1 MQTHINNM
9 YVSVSMYMY
18 VYIYIHVYIIRPHC
32 NVRCKGQSSVCVV
45 THTLLIAHDTVVIWL
60 GFHLNPIPWNG
71 RRSGIH
77 PKLHPMDNQGLD
89 SIPTLRL
96 TRSGVRNSSYP
107 PPPPPH
113 TPTLIDRPWVS
124 NSSYSPRPAPPLPP
138 TDRALGIHPNPPTHP
153 SRQLTGR

>member
-107 PPPPPH
+107 PPR
-113 TPTLIDRPWVS
+113 PTLPPSSTDRGLVIRPT
-124 NSSYSPRPAPPLPP
+124 PRAPP
-138 TDRALGIHPNPPTHP
+138 HP